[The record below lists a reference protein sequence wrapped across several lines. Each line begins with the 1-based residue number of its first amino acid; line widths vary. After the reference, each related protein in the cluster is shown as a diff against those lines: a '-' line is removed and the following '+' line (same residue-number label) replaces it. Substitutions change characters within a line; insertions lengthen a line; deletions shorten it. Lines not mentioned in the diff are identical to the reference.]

1 MTECSFGAAPTVGRN
16 GPVIAVELGERV
28 LSALYEEN
36 SGNPYRR
43 MNAIRGRALDAL
55 IFGAIGFDVEEID
68 Q

>member
-1 MTECSFGAAPTVGRN
+1 M
-16 GPVIAVELGERV
+16 IAVELGERV